1 LKRLIYREAIRVLIC
16 LVMWNSQSHHP
27 LRPYPLTPYLANRL
41 IVFPWSKDC
50 NVHFYPCYLRHIC
63 IRCGYCYS
71 CHWKREQVE
80 EIELRDNLK
89 DFYVSLSKARNDD
102 DKQKQK
108 LEQYEVKDQELE
120 KWGTLNVLGQPVEP
134 ICTYYRCHHKF
145 SLHGSRRCR
154 CKHPTNKTLGI
165 QVRYL

>member
-1 LKRLIYREAIRVLIC
+1 MESPSSIHTREEQQRL
-16 LVMWNSQSHHP
+16 
-27 LRPYPLTPYLANRL
+27 LTPHEYTGESISLRYQ
-41 IVFPWSKDC
+41 DC
-50 NVHFYPCYLRHIC
+50 ISCHRRTEFTCVK
-63 IRCGYCYS
+63 CGYCYS

-80 EIELRDNLK
+80 EIELRDSLK
-89 DFYVSLSKARNDD
+89 DFYASLSRTSNNDS
-102 DKQKQK
+102 QK
-108 LEQYEVKDQELE
+108 LELQQAGTTSRDQRTE
-120 KWGTLNVLGQPVEP
+120 KWGTLNVLGQPAEP

>member
-1 LKRLIYREAIRVLIC
+1 MESPSSIHTREEQQRL
-16 LVMWNSQSHHP
+16 
-27 LRPYPLTPYLANRL
+27 LTPHEYTGESLSLRYQ
-41 IVFPWSKDC
+41 DC
-50 NVHFYPCYLRHIC
+50 ISCHRRTEFTCVK
-63 IRCGYCYS
+63 CGYCYS

-89 DFYVSLSKARNDD
+89 DFYASQSTASNNDS
-102 DKQKQK
+102 QKSELQ
-108 LEQYEVKDQELE
+108 QAGTTSRDQRTER
-120 KWGTLNVLGQPVEP
+120 WGTLNVLGQPAEP

>member
-1 LKRLIYREAIRVLIC
+1 MESTSSIHTREEQQRL
-16 LVMWNSQSHHP
+16 
-27 LRPYPLTPYLANRL
+27 LTPHEYTGES
-41 IVFPWSKDC
+41 IS
-50 NVHFYPCYLRHIC
+50 LRYQHC
-63 IRCGYCYS
+63 ISCHRRTEFTCVKCGYCYS

-89 DFYVSLSKARNDD
+89 DFYASLSTASNNDSQKPELQQAGTTSRN
-102 DKQKQK
+102 QRT
-108 LEQYEVKDQELE
+108 E
-120 KWGTLNVLGQPVEP
+120 KWGTLNVLGQPAEP

-165 QVRYL
+165 QVWYL

>member
-1 LKRLIYREAIRVLIC
+1 MESPSFIHKREEQQRL
-16 LVMWNSQSHHP
+16 
-27 LRPYPLTPYLANRL
+27 LTPHEYTGESISLRYQ
-41 IVFPWSKDC
+41 DC
-50 NVHFYPCYLRHIC
+50 ISCHRRTEFIC
-63 IRCGYCYS
+63 VKCRYCYS

-80 EIELRDNLK
+80 EIQLRDNLK
-89 DFYVSLSKARNDD
+89 DFYASLSRASNNDI
-102 DKQKQK
+102 QKPELQ
-108 LEQYEVKDQELE
+108 QAGTTSRDQRTD
-120 KWGTLNVLGQPVEP
+120 KWGTLNVLGQPAEP

>member
-1 LKRLIYREAIRVLIC
+1 MGSPSYIHTREEQQRL
-16 LVMWNSQSHHP
+16 
-27 LRPYPLTPYLANRL
+27 LTPHEYTGES
-41 IVFPWSKDC
+41 IS
-50 NVHFYPCYLRHIC
+50 LRYQNCVSCGHRTEFTC
-63 IRCGYCYS
+63 IKWCYCYS

-80 EIELRDNLK
+80 KIELRDNPK
-89 DFYVSLSKARNDD
+89 DFYASLSRSGNDD

-120 KWGTLNVLGQPVEP
+120 KWGTLNVLGQPAEP

-145 SLHGSRRCR
+145 SLHGSRKCR
-154 CKHPTNKTLGI
+154 CKHPINKTLGI